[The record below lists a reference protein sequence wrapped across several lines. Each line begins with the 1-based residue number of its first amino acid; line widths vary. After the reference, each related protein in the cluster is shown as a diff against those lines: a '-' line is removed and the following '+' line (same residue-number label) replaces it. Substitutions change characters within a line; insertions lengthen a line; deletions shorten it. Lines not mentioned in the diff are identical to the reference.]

1 MSIQT
6 KEIYGSRSASS
17 SGNGD
22 KWSESLQSVF
32 ELVLESQGPERT
44 ARLLEKLA
52 EKLRAV
58 TQDAGRGFNTPY
70 VNTIPPGQQ
79 APFPGDRDIERRLKS
94 YMRWNAMAMVVKAN
108 STTNVGGHISTYAS
122 AATLYEVAFNHF
134 LRGRTDNFPGDIVY
148 FQGHAAPGIYA
159 RAFLEGRLDERQLQN
174 FRQELAEGGGLSS
187 YPHPY
192 LMPEFWQFPTVSMG
206 LGPILSLYQARFNR
220 YLQARGLVKW
230 ADEPKLWAFLGDGE
244 CDEPETLGAI
254 TLGAR
259 ENLDNLIWVINCNL
273 QRLDGPVRG
282 NGKIIQELDGV
293 FRGAGWNVIKVIW
306 GTDWDDLLA
315 RDRSGLLVKRM
326 EEAVD
331 GDYQKYSVEPGSY
344 TRKHFFGKYPE
355 LLELVNHLTDDQ
367 IHKLLR
373 GGHDARKMFA
383 AYKMA
388 VEYKGQ
394 PTVILAK
401 TVKGYGLGEAGE
413 GRNITHQQKKLNEKE
428 LREFRERFNIP
439 VSDDV
444 IAETPFFRPAQDSP
458 ETKYLLER
466 RKALGGFLP
475 ERKVTVPPLDV
486 PPLDYFAEFF
496 KASKTEV
503 STTTAFG
510 SVMRLLLR
518 HPGISKN
525 IVPIIPDEAR
535 TFGLDALFKDIGI
548 YSPKG
553 QLYEPVDSKS
563 LLYYH
568 EAKDGQILEEGITEA
583 GSISS
588 FVAAGT
594 SYATHGVPM
603 IPFYIYYSMFGP
615 QRVGDLFWLAG
626 DIRAKGFLLG
636 ATAGRTTLNGEGLQ
650 HQDGHSLLHAGT
662 IPTLLAYDPAF
673 AYELAVI
680 IADGLRRMFAG
691 GEEIFYYLSLYNE
704 NYAMPPMPAG
714 VEDGILKGLYKFKPG
729 PEISGAPVSDPARF
743 KPDKQSTSRVGDRR
757 SINALKAHIFGS
769 GPIINS
775 AFKAQEILAERY
787 GVSADVWSATSY
799 KLLRTDAI
807 RCQRWNRLHPAQP
820 PRKSYVET
828 LLAKEQG
835 AFVAVS
841 DNIRT
846 VPDQIA
852 PWVPGGLMTLGT
864 DGFGRSDT
872 RARLRRF
879 FEIDAESTVIAT
891 LYALAEKGQVGRA
904 LVEKAIKEL
913 GVDPEKVQPQI
924 V

>member
-1 MSIQT
+1 VNAEK
-6 KEIYGSRSASS
+6 KEINDSRSGVAARTGG
-17 SGNGD
+17 GNGD

-32 ELVLESQGPERT
+32 ELTLENQGPERT

-52 EKLRAV
+52 GQLRSAS
-58 TQDAGRGFNTPY
+58 QDTRPFNTPY
-70 VNTIPPGQQ
+70 VNTIPPEQQ
-79 APFPGDRDIERRLKS
+79 APFPGDRDIERRIKS
-94 YMRWNAMAMVVKAN
+94 YIRWNAMAMVVKAN
-108 STTNVGGHISTYAS
+108 STTNVGGHISTFAS

-134 LRGRTDNFPGDIVY
+134 LRGRTEKFPGDIVY
-148 FQGHAAPGIYA
+148 FQGHAAPGMYA
-159 RAFLEGRLDERQLQN
+159 RAFLEGRLDERHLQN

-230 ADEPKLWAFLGDGE
+230 TEEPKLWAFLGDGE
-244 CDEPETLGAI
+244 SDEPETLGAI
-254 TLGAR
+254 TLAAR

-282 NGKIIQELDGV
+282 NGKIIQELEGL

-306 GTDWDDLLA
+306 GTDWDELLA
-315 RDRSGLLVKRM
+315 RDQTGLLFKRM
-326 EEAVD
+326 EECVD

-355 LLELVNHLTDDQ
+355 LLGLVNHLSDEQ

-373 GGHDARKMFA
+373 GGHDARKMYA
-383 AYKMA
+383 AYKLA
-388 VEYKGQ
+388 TGHKGR

-413 GRNITHQQKKLNEKE
+413 GRNISHQQKKMNEKE
-428 LREFRERFNIP
+428 LREFRERFKIP
-439 VSDDV
+439 ISDDV
-444 IAETPFFRPAQDSP
+444 IAETPFFRPPPDSP
-458 ETKYLLER
+458 EIRYLLER
-466 RKALGGFLP
+466 RRALGGFLP
-475 ERKVTVPPLDV
+475 ERTVTAAPLEV
-486 PPLDYFAEFF
+486 PPLDYFAEFL
-496 KASKTEV
+496 KGSSSEA
-503 STTTAFG
+503 STTMAFVRLI
-510 SVMRLLLR
+510 SVLLR
-518 HPGISKN
+518 HKGISRQL
-525 IVPIIPDEAR
+525 VPIIPDEAR

-548 YSPKG
+548 YSSKG

-568 EAKDGQILEEGITEA
+568 EAKDGQILEEGITET
-583 GSISS
+583 GSMAS
-588 FVAAGT
+588 FIAAAT

-650 HQDGHSLLHAGT
+650 HQDGHSLLHAST
-662 IPTLLAYDPAF
+662 VPTLLAYDPAF
-673 AYELAVI
+673 GYELAVI
-680 IADGLRRMFAG
+680 VADGLQRMYAE
-691 GEEIFYYLSLYNE
+691 GEDIFYYLSLYNE
-704 NYAMPPMPAG
+704 NYSMPPMPAG
-714 VEDGILKGLYKFKPG
+714 VEDGILKGLYRFKPG
-729 PEISGAPVSDPARF
+729 PEG
-743 KPDKQSTSRVGDRR
+743 KKH
-757 SINALKAHIFGS
+757 KAHIFGS

-775 AFKAQEILAERY
+775 ALKAQEILAEHY
-787 GVSADVWSATSY
+787 DVSADVWSATSY

-807 RCQRWNRLHPAQP
+807 RCQRWNMLHPTQP
-820 PRKSYVET
+820 TKKSYIED
-828 LLAKEQG
+828 LLANEQG
-835 AFVAVS
+835 VFVAVS

-891 LYALAEKGQVGRA
+891 LYALAKRGQVERQV
-904 LVEKAIKEL
+904 VERAIKDL
-913 GVDPEKVQPQI
+913 GVDPEKIQPQI

>member
-1 MSIQT
+1 VNVE
-6 KEIYGSRSASS
+6 KKDIYDSHSGGADRTRG
-17 SGNGD
+17 GNGD

-32 ELVLESQGPERT
+32 ELALENQGPERT

-52 EKLRAV
+52 GQLRAAP
-58 TQDAGRGFNTPY
+58 QDARRFNTPY
-70 VNTIPPGQQ
+70 LNTIPPEQQ
-79 APFPGDRDIERRLKS
+79 APFPGDRDIERRIKS
-94 YMRWNAMAMVVKAN
+94 YIRWNAMAMVVKAN
-108 STTNVGGHISTYAS
+108 STTNVGGHISTFAS
-122 AATLYEVAFNHF
+122 SATLYEVAFNHF
-134 LRGRTDNFPGDIVY
+134 LRGRTEKFPGDIVY
-148 FQGHAAPGIYA
+148 FQGHAAPGMYA
-159 RAFLEGRLDERQLQN
+159 RAFLEGRLDERHLQN

-220 YLQARGLVKW
+220 YLQARSLVKW
-230 ADEPKLWAFLGDGE
+230 TEEPKLWAFLGDGE

-254 TLGAR
+254 TLAAR

-282 NGKIIQELDGV
+282 NGKIIQELEGL

-306 GTDWDDLLA
+306 GTDWDELLA
-315 RDRSGLLVKRM
+315 RDKSGLLLQRM

-355 LLELVNHLTDDQ
+355 LLGLVNHLTDEQ

-383 AYKMA
+383 AYKA
-388 VEYKGQ
+388 ATEHKGW

-413 GRNITHQQKKLNEKE
+413 GRNISHQQKKMNEKE
-428 LREFRERFNIP
+428 LREFRERFKIP

-444 IAETPFFRPAQDSP
+444 IAETPFFRPPPDSP
-458 ETKYLLER
+458 EIKYLLER
-466 RKALGGFLP
+466 RRALGGFLP
-475 ERKVTVPPLDV
+475 ERTVVAAPLDV
-486 PPLDYFAEFF
+486 PSLDYFAEFF
-496 KASKTEV
+496 KASSSEA
-503 STTTAFG
+503 STTMAFVRLV
-510 SVMRLLLR
+510 SVLLR
-518 HPGISKN
+518 HKGISRHL
-525 IVPIIPDEAR
+525 VPIIPDEAR

-548 YSPKG
+548 YSSKG
-553 QLYEPVDSKS
+553 QLYDPVDSKS

-583 GSISS
+583 GSMAS
-588 FVAAGT
+588 FIAAAT

-650 HQDGHSLLHAGT
+650 HQDGHSLLHAST
-662 IPTLLAYDPAF
+662 IPTCLPYDPAF

-680 IADGLRRMFAG
+680 IADGLRRMYIE
-691 GEEIFYYLSLYNE
+691 GEDIFYYLSLYNE
-704 NYAMPPMPAG
+704 NYSMPPMPPG
-714 VEDGILKGLYKFKPG
+714 IEDGILKGLYRFKPG
-729 PEISGAPVSDPARF
+729 PDGQ
-743 KPDKQSTSRVGDRR
+743 KH
-757 SINALKAHIFGS
+757 KAHIFGS

-775 AFKAQEILAERY
+775 ALKAQEILAERY
-787 GVSADVWSATSY
+787 NVSADVWSATSY

-807 RCQRWNRLHPAQP
+807 RCQRWNMLHPTQP
-820 PRKSYVET
+820 LKKSYVEE

-835 AFVAVS
+835 VFVAVS

-852 PWVPGGLMTLGT
+852 PWVPGGLTTLGT

-891 LYALAEKGQVGRA
+891 LYALAEKGQVERQT
-904 LVEKAIKEL
+904 VEDAIKDL
-913 GVDPEKVQPQI
+913 GVDPEKIQPQI
-924 V
+924 I